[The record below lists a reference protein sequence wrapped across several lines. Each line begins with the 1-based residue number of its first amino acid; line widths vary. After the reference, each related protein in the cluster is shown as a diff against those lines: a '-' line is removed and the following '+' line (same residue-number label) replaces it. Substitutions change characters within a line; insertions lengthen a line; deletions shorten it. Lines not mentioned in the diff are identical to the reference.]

1 VAVVVATILLE
12 ALGQLVAATA
22 VADMG
27 GQITQHM
34 LLLMVQH
41 IPEVVVAVA
50 VVTRENI
57 TAVMAA
63 RA

>member
-1 VAVVVATILLE
+1 VVAAAGIPLE
-12 ALGQLVAATA
+12 ALGWFWEATA

>member
-1 VAVVVATILLE
+1 
-12 ALGQLVAATA
+12 
-22 VADMG
+22 
-27 GQITQHM
+27 M

-41 IPEVVVAVA
+41 IPAAAAAVA

>member
-1 VAVVVATILLE
+1 
-12 ALGQLVAATA
+12 
-22 VADMG
+22 
-27 GQITQHM
+27 M